1 MSDSSPIDFTLADRQ
16 AVVCGSTQGIGRA
29 IAEAFADAGATVCL
43 VGRNQDG
50 LDMVRDGLAS
60 DGGREHRTICVD
72 FTDRAAVG
80 RAADEHAASHGPVHV
95 LVNNTGGP
103 AAGFAIDADPGDF
116 EKAFAMHLGTAQA
129 MTQAFAPGMRAAGYG
144 RIINVISTSVVTP
157 IRGLGV
163 SNAIRGAMGNW
174 GRTLAGELGPFGI
187 TVNNLLPGFTDT
199 QRLASLFEG
208 KARRAGETVDEVR
221 AGAVAQIP
229 AGRIGDAREIAAAA
243 LFLASRAG
251 GYCNGVNLPV
261 AGGRVAVS

>member
-1 MSDSSPIDFTLADRQ
+1 MTDSPIDFTLTGRH

-43 VGRNQDG
+43 VGRNEDA
-50 LDMVRDGLAS
+50 LARIRES
-60 DGGREHRTICVD
+60 LPTDGGREHRTMCVD
-72 FTDRAAVG
+72 FTDLDAVR
-80 RAADEHAASHGPVHV
+80 RAADGYAASQPPVHV

-103 AAGFAIDADPGDF
+103 AAGFAIDADPSDF
-116 EKAFAMHLGTAQA
+116 EKAFRMHLGTAQCF
-129 MTQAFAPGMRAAGYG
+129 TQAFAGGMRAEGYG
-144 RIINVISTSVVTP
+144 RILNVISTSVVTP

-187 TVNNLLPGFTDT
+187 TVNNILPGFTDT
-199 QRLASLFEG
+199 ARLASLFEG
-208 KARRAGETVDEVR
+208 KARRAGSTVDEVR
-221 AGAVAQIP
+221 GQAITQIP
-229 AGRIGDAREIAAAA
+229 AGRIGDAREVAAAA

-261 AGGRVAVS
+261 DGGRVAVS